1 MERQHVFTLAAAL
14 AVAFVAG
21 CNTPAPTAS
30 LRLAP
35 GSKAAAARPVAER
48 QHVPGPTSLA
58 GRKVNEHRTAFTVQ
72 VPAEQAGTGSVA
84 LEFVLPRAQG
94 YSLQATAAD
103 IQTITVTLK
112 TRTFLLLRTVAT
124 AEVRRDQ
131 ILNGRA
137 AVNFTGL
144 AAGSYTLDIAA
155 TDAAGANIG
164 SGTTNASVVDG
175 QTTMVDAQLRL
186 VSSAT
191 PTATPTPTPTPVPT
205 PTPTPAPATGLGVNV
220 SIIDG

>member
-1 MERQHVFTLAAAL
+1 MVVRQLRFQ
-14 AVAFVAG
+14 
-21 CNTPAPTAS
+21 APEPPS
-30 LRLAP
+30 
-35 GSKAAAARPVAER
+35 
-48 QHVPGPTSLA
+48 H
-58 GRKVNEHRTAFTVQ
+58 
-72 VPAEQAGTGSVA
+72 
-84 LEFVLPRAQG
+84 
-94 YSLQATAAD
+94 LQATVAD

-186 VSSAT
+186 VPSAT
-191 PTATPTPTPTPVPT
+191 PTATPTPAPT

-220 SIIDG
+220 SIING